1 MDQENNIEYLN
12 SILCHEKSEL
22 SEMKC
27 LHNLH
32 NLRIKLFENIVK
44 EQTQK
49 GNFVIAH
56 HYEFIIQN
64 YRIVQDVNHNEYIA
78 KQLYIQQL
86 TNEIEIIKL
95 NIQMNQ
101 IQILNNQLID

>member
-1 MDQENNIEYLN
+1 MDPENNIEYLN
-12 SILCHEKSEL
+12 SILCKEKNEL

-32 NLRIKLFENIVK
+32 NLRIRLFENIVK

-64 YRIVQDVNHNEYIA
+64 YRIVQNVNHNEYTA

-86 TNEIEIIKL
+86 TDEIEIIKL